1 MLERLPS
8 VAFMSMKNKKKRKGI
23 ITIRLEILQ
32 SHLFDERRFCEW
44 SQNGV
49 LHREDDHAAVIYADC
64 RFWYYN
70 GEEIDNQF
78 DDEYF

>member
-1 MLERLPS
+1 M
-8 VAFMSMKNKKKRKGI
+8 KKKRKGI
-23 ITIRLEILQ
+23 ITIRLEIL
-32 SHLFDERRFCEW
+32 SSDLSEERFCEW

-49 LHREDDHAAVIYADC
+49 LHREDDHAAVIYNDC

-78 DDEYF
+78 DDDFF

>member
-1 MLERLPS
+1 
-8 VAFMSMKNKKKRKGI
+8 MSMKNKKKRKGI